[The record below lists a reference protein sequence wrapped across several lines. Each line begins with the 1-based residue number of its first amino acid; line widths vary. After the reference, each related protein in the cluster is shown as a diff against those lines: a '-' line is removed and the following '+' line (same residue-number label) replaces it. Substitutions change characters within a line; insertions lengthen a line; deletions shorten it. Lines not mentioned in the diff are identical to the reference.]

1 MKLDF
6 LDIRDLPGI
15 YPGFRIDEFSPGA
28 NFITGPN
35 ASGKSS
41 IIRALRHLL
50 NSSHPGDPGR
60 LNLLARFEANGTQWQ
75 VRRDGSRIEWE
86 IDGGTAAERPSL
98 PDGAAL
104 NTWLVTVEDLFRVQS
119 DNERHLADQLRR
131 ELHQGF
137 DLNVLRNGRY
147 QVQPRIGNV
156 EQRTRRQKLDALR
169 KIEADHREVSAD
181 ESRLPQ
187 IEEQIDQAR
196 SAQREVN
203 ILETA
208 LELVSARRSTSE
220 LETRL
225 ASFPVGM
232 EKLLGNEA
240 ERLEELEEHAEAL
253 RTKLNDQKHHQQQ
266 AREALESSG
275 LGDGRP
281 GEEEL
286 ELEQANITRLEEVER
301 QLDDELETLADAE
314 VALNN
319 ARGRLQIGDSD
330 DPKMP
335 ELNADKLREAQELA
349 TELEDREARKR
360 ELERQIGDAGDA
372 VDDQAIDRYQHA
384 TFALRDWLSANGSN
398 SPDLKLPAALGCG
411 AIIAAIAGGLSGIAW
426 LAIVTA
432 ALIAL
437 AIIVLWLG
445 NRSSSTENPQKRA
458 EVQLK
463 AQGVDA
469 PPNWSRE
476 SVQQYLGDLD
486 RQLAALR
493 LAMERHNRIADIRG
507 ELQHVDKELNQLQER
522 RRELADRIG
531 FDPNLTTRAMA
542 QFLGDLESF
551 HQARLARDKAVK
563 RLKRLQSQRAELQ
576 TEVQALLD
584 QWLDV
589 EHAIHER
596 AVDLSASLRRLQ
608 ELCRQAREAEAQLE
622 RAESEIKRLEDELV
636 QAKERIQKL
645 YHNAGLET
653 GQSQELHERLRQLDE
668 WREKK
673 QNLLSLQDSVTD
685 KCNLL
690 ADRPEILEKTQTLE
704 AEDLQDELE
713 QARDRAERLGDLR
726 EEKGRIENSVNRTGR
741 DHARE
746 KALAEVALIQDQLE
760 TIRAGV
766 IDTQIAN
773 ILLDEIES
781 AHRKESE
788 PPLLEAA
795 RELFSAFTHHQWEL
809 EFIENDESSFE
820 AKDLALGERRP
831 LSELST
837 ATRMQLLLALRMG
850 QIKLREQSGPS
861 LPLIVDEA
869 LTTSDHER
877 AGVIMRTL
885 QQLADEQGRQ
895 ILYLAAGTHEY
906 HLWEHATGK
915 PPKLIDLGAIR
926 QKTGQNTGPEF
937 RLPERQTIPEPEGMS
952 AADYARLLKVPNID
966 QRQPIGKLHVFH
978 VLHDQLELLH
988 HLLSDWRIGTL
999 GQFENLLK
1007 TEAGRHAITDDT
1019 VRERLLQRCR
1029 ISREWINACGIGHG
1043 KPITRGVLEQADGIT
1058 PSTIDR
1064 VNEKADELG
1073 HDAAAL
1079 LQALQAGEVRGFR
1092 SSQIEKLEDF
1102 LRENRYLDE
1111 RQRLSP
1117 DQRRAQLVQQL
1128 GGQIEVADLHQ
1139 QLDWLEALSPTT
1151 SNPDKR
1157 WDQPPNA
1164 KV

>member
-50 NSSHPGDPGR
+50 SSSHPADSTS
-60 LNLLARFEANGTQWQ
+60 LKLLARFEANGTHWQ
-75 VRRDGSRIEWE
+75 VRREGNRIEWK
-86 IDGGTAAERPSL
+86 IGGTAAERPSL

-104 NTWLVTVEDLFRVQS
+104 STWLVTVEDLFRVQS

-131 ELHQGF
+131 ELYQGF
-137 DLNVLRNGRY
+137 DLSVLRNGRY
-147 QVQPRIGNV
+147 QIQPRIGNA
-156 EQRTRRQKLDALR
+156 EQRTRRRKLDALR
-169 KIEADHREVSAD
+169 EIEADHREVRAD
-181 ESRLPQ
+181 ERRLPQ
-187 IEEQIDQAR
+187 IEEQIDLAR

-203 ILETA
+203 VLETA
-208 LELVSARRSTSE
+208 LELVSARRSASE

-225 ASFPVGM
+225 ASFPEGM

-240 ERLEELEEHAEAL
+240 ERLEELEQHAEAL
-253 RTKLNDQKHHQQQ
+253 QTNLNDQTHLQQQ
-266 AREALESSG
+266 ARKALESCG
-275 LGDGRP
+275 LADGRP
-281 GEEEL
+281 GEEQL
-286 ELEQANITRLEEVER
+286 EREQGNITRLVEVER
-301 QLDDELETLADAE
+301 QLDDELETLANAE
-314 VALNN
+314 VTLNN
-319 ARGRLQIGDSD
+319 ARSRLQINDSD
-330 DPKMP
+330 DAKMP
-335 ELNADKLREAQELA
+335 ELDADKLRQAQELA
-349 TELEDREARKR
+349 TELEGREARKR
-360 ELERQIGDAGDA
+360 ELERQISDAGDA
-372 VDDQAIDRYQHA
+372 VDDQIIDRYQNA
-384 TFALRDWLSANGSN
+384 TFALRDWLSASGSN
-398 SPDLKLPAALGCG
+398 SPDLKLPAALGGG

-426 LAIVTA
+426 LAIAAA

-445 NRSSSTENPQKRA
+445 NRSATENPQKRA
-458 EVQLK
+458 ENQLK

-476 SVQQYLGDLD
+476 SVHQYLGDLD
-486 RQLAALR
+486 RKLAALR
-493 LAMERHNRIADIRG
+493 QAMERHNRIADIRG
-507 ELQHVDKELNQLQER
+507 ELQHVDKELSQLQAR

-551 HQARLARDKAVK
+551 HQARLARDKAVERVK
-563 RLKRLQSQRAELQ
+563 RLKSQRAELQ
-576 TEVQALLD
+576 TEIQFLLG

-589 EHAIHER
+589 EHAIHEH

-608 ELCRQAREAEAQLE
+608 ERCRQAREAEGQLE
-622 RAESEIKRLEDELV
+622 RSEGEIKRLEDELV

-653 GQSQELHERLRQLDE
+653 GQNQELQERLRQLDD

-673 QNLLSLQDSVTD
+673 QNLLSLQDSVAD
-685 KCNLL
+685 KCNRL
-690 ADRPEILEKTQTLE
+690 ADRPEMIEKAQTLE

-773 ILLDEIES
+773 FLLDEIEN

-788 PPLLEAA
+788 PSLLEAA
-795 RELFSAFTHHQWEL
+795 RELFSAFTHHQCEL
-809 EFIENDESSFE
+809 EFIENDESSFQ
-820 AKDLALGERRP
+820 AKDLALGERRS

-877 AGVIMRTL
+877 AGVIMQTL

-926 QKTGQNTGPEF
+926 QQTGQNTGPEF
-937 RLPERQTIPEPEGMS
+937 RLPEREAIPEPEGMS

-966 QRQPIGKLHVFH
+966 QRQPIGNLHVFH

-988 HLLSDWRIGTL
+988 RLLADWRIGTL

-1007 TEAGRHAITDDT
+1007 TEAGRRAVTDDT

-1029 ISREWINACGIGHG
+1029 ISREWINARLIGQG

-1064 VNEKADELG
+1064 VTEKADELG

-1079 LQALQAGEVRGFR
+1079 LQALQAGDVKGFR
-1092 SSQIEKLEDF
+1092 SNQIEKLADF

-1111 RQRLSP
+1111 RQRLSA
-1117 DQRRAQLVQQL
+1117 DQLRAQLVQQL
-1128 GGQIEVADLHQ
+1128 GGQIDVADLHQ
-1139 QLDWLEALSPTT
+1139 QIDWLEALSAGD
-1151 SNPDKR
+1151 PDHFESR
-1157 WDQPPNA
+1157 
-1164 KV
+1164 